1 MKPQMESKGAA
12 VGLAFMAGVC
22 VGLVEHAWSFAF
34 MALILAAAAIWQYRL
49 EP

>member
-1 MKPQMESKGAA
+1 MPQMDSKGAA
-12 VGLAFMAGVC
+12 VFLAFMSGVSI
-22 VGLVEHAWSFAF
+22 GLVEHTASFAL